1 MPGVEAQVEGR
12 PPCADEIRVALE
24 RMAASEA
31 FRGSP
36 QLVAFLRYVVD
47 ATLRGAADRI
57 KGYTIAVEAL
67 GRADNFDP
75 QTDPIVRVEAM
86 RLRRALARYYD
97 NGGKH
102 DPVAIDLPL
111 GNYVPT
117 FRRVAPAGPV
127 APAEPP
133 SVAAQE
139 PPRHARWRD
148 ANWPRIAASLAL
160 VALGGGIYGGLDLW
174 FDFKTPNPNTALVT
188 AQTRASEQTARST
201 AAYPVI
207 YVGTFQP
214 AGDAGAAQA
223 DRLRGKVRDA
233 LARFDEIAV
242 ISGPPPAADRRRAG
256 VTDTQASHYALTASV
271 ETSKTGLISVALLLA
286 DLSDGRIAFARTF
299 ARMRHDDDVGA
310 EEAIVREVAVA
321 LAQPYG
327 IIHARERALH
337 MGSATGDPR
346 YRCLIDFY
354 DYWRTSD
361 VGQHARVR
369 DCLERATA
377 ADPSFAPGFA
387 ALAEIVLQ
395 EHRRG
400 LNPRAGDEPSLERA
414 LRAARHAVELRP
426 GSAHAHQA
434 LMDALF
440 MRGAYA
446 LALEAGDKA
455 VTLNPYHPSVLGCY
469 GARLIALGHVEKGGR
484 YMREAAQAGTVRPGW
499 LEFYLFF
506 AAYLSDDQRAA
517 AAHASQ
523 MVLSQFSL
531 GLLAHALVAVQSGK
545 PALAREHLAQ
555 LGETQPPWRE
565 DLPREIRK
573 LFPAEAIAVR
583 LIRDLSPLNIGL
595 VQ

>member
-1 MPGVEAQVEGR
+1 MPGVDAQVDAH
-12 PPCADEIRVALE
+12 PCADEIRAALE

-36 QLVAFLRYVVD
+36 QLVAFLRYVVE
-47 ATLRGAADRI
+47 AKLRGTADRI

-67 GRADNFDP
+67 GRGDNFDP

-117 FRRVAPAGPV
+117 FRRVAPADPV
-127 APAEPP
+127 AAEPP
-133 SVAAQE
+133 SASAQE
-139 PPRHARWRD
+139 PPRGARWRRVTR
-148 ANWPRIAASLAL
+148 PRIAAGLAL
-160 VALGGGIYGGLDLW
+160 MALGAGIYAGFDLV
-174 FDFKTPNPNTALVT
+174 FEFHPPTPNTALAIT
-188 AQTRASEQTARST
+188 QSRASEQAARST

-207 YVGTFQP
+207 YVGAFQP

-242 ISGPPPAADRRRAG
+242 IIGPPPAADRQRAG
-256 VTDTQASHYALTASV
+256 VTDALASHYALTASV
-271 ETSKTGLISVALLLA
+271 EAGRSGQLSVALRLA

-299 ARMRHDDDVGA
+299 ARTRHDDDAGA
-310 EEAIVREVAVA
+310 EEAIVREVTVA

-327 IIHARERALH
+327 IIHARERTLRV
-337 MGSATGDPR
+337 GSAGGDPR
-346 YRCLIDFY
+346 YRCLIDSY
-354 DYWRTSD
+354 DYWRTKD
-361 VGQHARVR
+361 VSEHARVR

-377 ADPSFAPGFA
+377 ADPSFAAGFA
-387 ALAEIVLQ
+387 ALAEILLQ
-395 EHRRG
+395 EHRHG
-400 LNPRAGDEPSLERA
+400 LNPRAGDEPPLERA
-414 LRAARHAVELRP
+414 LRAARRAVEVRP

-434 LMDALF
+434 LMDTLF
-440 MRGAYA
+440 MRGEYA
-446 LALEAGDKA
+446 AALDAGEKA

-469 GARLIALGHVEKGGR
+469 GARLIALGHVEKGAR
-484 YMREAAQAGTVRPGW
+484 YLREAAQASPVRPGW
-499 LEFYLFF
+499 LEFYLFL

-517 AAHASQ
+517 AMHASQ
-523 MVLSQFSL
+523 IVLSQFSL
-531 GLLAHALVAVQSGK
+531 GLLAHALIAVQNGK
-545 PALAREHLAQ
+545 PALAREHLAH
-555 LGETQPPWRE
+555 LGEKQPRWRE
-565 DLPREIRK
+565 DVPREIRK
-573 LFPAEAIAVR
+573 LLPAEAIAVR
-583 LIRDLSPLNIGL
+583 LIGDLSPLNVGL